1 MSNKKNNMKNVFKSL
16 LIVMLSLAFFNAGA
30 QGNSASYFV
39 GKWNMLAKETP
50 NGDVVLP
57 ARFEMIDG
65 KLKGYFTDP
74 ASKEEKKMD
83 TVFIENDKCKMAFNV
98 MSYDI
103 TIYLAKKDD
112 NNAVGSLMDMFTV
125 EAARQ
130 KESTNYFEGKW
141 NVLVKDTPNGDVTL
155 ITRFEMK
162 DGKIN
167 GYFIDPTSKE
177 EKKMDAASIENDQLK
192 VAFNVMNYDV
202 TVTLA
207 KKDDNNAVGK
217 LMDMFEVQASRKK
230 D

>member
-1 MSNKKNNMKNVFKSL
+1 MSNKKNNMKNVFTSL

-50 NGDVVLP
+50 NGDVILP

-98 MSYDI
+98 MNYDI

-141 NVLVKDTPNGDVTL
+141 NVLVKETPNGDVSL
-155 ITRFEMK
+155 VTRFEMK
-162 DGKIN
+162 DGKII
-167 GYFIDPTSKE
+167 GYFIDPASKE
-177 EKKMDAASIENDQLK
+177 EKKMDAATIENDQLK

>member
-1 MSNKKNNMKNVFKSL
+1 MKNVFTSL
-16 LIVMLSLAFFNAGA
+16 LILMLSIAFFNAEA

-50 NGDVVLP
+50 NGDVILP

-98 MSYDI
+98 MNYDI

-141 NVLVKDTPNGDVTL
+141 NVLVKETPNGDVTL
-155 ITRFEMK
+155 VTRFEMK
-162 DGKIN
+162 DGKII
-167 GYFIDPTSKE
+167 GYFLDPASKE
-177 EKKMDAASIENDQLK
+177 EKKMDAASIENGKLK

-207 KKDDNNAVGK
+207 KKDDNNAIGK